1 VPGDLAD
8 DRPGIGMTAPA
19 ASSVAIGDSVT
30 QFSRTVTQE
39 QINAYA
45 DASGDPNPIHLD
57 PDFARSVGLPGT
69 IAHGMLEMGI
79 LADAIASWAGG
90 SANLLGLSCRFSKP
104 LLPGDTIICT
114 GTVVSVDDAG
124 VAILEVGASSDR
136 GDRVLTNGRATV
148 RLSR

>member
-1 VPGDLAD
+1 
-8 DRPGIGMTAPA
+8 MTALA
-19 ASSVAIGDSVT
+19 ASEVAVGDT
-30 QFSRTVTQE
+30 MTPLSRTVTQE

-45 DASGDPNPIHLD
+45 DASGDHNPIHLD

-79 LADAIASWAGG
+79 LADAITSWAGG
-90 SANLLGLSCRFSKP
+90 SANLLSLSCRFSKP

-124 VAILEVGASSDR
+124 IAALEVAASSDR

>member
-1 VPGDLAD
+1 MSAPVASEVVVGD
-8 DRPGIGMTAPA
+8 T
-19 ASSVAIGDSVT
+19 VT
-30 QFSRTVTQE
+30 PFSRTVTQD

-45 DASGDPNPIHLD
+45 GASGDHNPIHLD
-57 PDFARSVGLPGT
+57 PEFARSVGLPGT
-69 IAHGMLEMGI
+69 IAHGLLEMGI

-90 SANLLGLSCRFSKP
+90 SENVLSLSCRFSKP
-104 LLPGDTIICT
+104 LLPGDTIICS

-124 VAILEVGASSDR
+124 VATLEVGAASDR

>member
-1 VPGDLAD
+1 
-8 DRPGIGMTAPA
+8 MTAPA
-19 ASSVAIGDSVT
+19 ASKVAIGDSVAPV
-30 QFSRTVTQE
+30 SRTVTQE

-45 DASGDPNPIHLD
+45 DASGDHNPIHVD
-57 PDFARSVGLPGT
+57 PEFARSVGLPGT

-90 SANLLGLSCRFSKP
+90 SANLLSLSCRFSKP

-124 VAILEVGASSDR
+124 VATLQVGASSDR